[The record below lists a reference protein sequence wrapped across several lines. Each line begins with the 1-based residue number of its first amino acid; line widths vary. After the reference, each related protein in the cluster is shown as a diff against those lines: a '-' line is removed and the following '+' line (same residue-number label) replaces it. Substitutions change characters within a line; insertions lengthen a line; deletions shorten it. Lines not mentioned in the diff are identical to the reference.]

1 MSAKQKMPFYNRS
14 WFVAIAIFF
23 IVQLLFTF
31 MERTGWIPK
40 FRDFDGKLLEKVTQ
54 LPIFK
59 EWFQL
64 YETEGFNI
72 LTLFFAF
79 FAIIQ
84 VVGSTVKYL
93 LMKIRRS
100 VLKEKA

>member
-1 MSAKQKMPFYNRS
+1 MNAKQKTPFYNHA

-23 IVQLLFTF
+23 IVQILFIF
-31 MERTGWIPK
+31 MEKTAWILK
-40 FRDFDGKLLEKVTQ
+40 FRDLDGKLLEKVTQ

-64 YETEGFNI
+64 YETEWFNI

-93 LMKIRRS
+93 LVKIS
-100 VLKEKA
+100 GHVKEEA

>member
-1 MSAKQKMPFYNRS
+1 MSAKQKTPFYNA
-14 WFVAIAIFF
+14 WFVGIAIFF
-23 IVQLLFTF
+23 IVQILFIF
-31 MERTGWIPK
+31 MEKTGWILK
-40 FRDFDGKLLEKVTQ
+40 FRDLDGKLLEKVTQ

-64 YETEGFNI
+64 YETEWFNI

-84 VVGSTVKYL
+84 VIGSTVKYL
-93 LMKIRRS
+93 LVKIS
-100 VLKEKA
+100 GHVKEEA

>member
-1 MSAKQKMPFYNRS
+1 MNAKQKTPFYNRA
-14 WFVAIAIFF
+14 WFVGIAIFF
-23 IVQLLFTF
+23 IVQILFIF
-31 MERTGWIPK
+31 MEKTGWILK
-40 FRDFDGKLLEKVTQ
+40 FRDLDGKLLEKVTQ

-64 YETEGFNI
+64 YETEWFNI

-84 VVGSTVKYL
+84 VIGSTVKYL
-93 LMKIRRS
+93 LVKIS
-100 VLKEKA
+100 GHVKEEA